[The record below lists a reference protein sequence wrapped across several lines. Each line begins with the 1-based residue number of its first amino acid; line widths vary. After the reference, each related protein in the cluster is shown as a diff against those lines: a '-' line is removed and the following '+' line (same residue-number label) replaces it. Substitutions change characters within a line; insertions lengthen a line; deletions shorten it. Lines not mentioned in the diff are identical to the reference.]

1 MNTLFLV
8 QFACCIIVS
17 MLGLILVLS
26 RFQIR
31 WSNRR
36 YEVSRWLLAF
46 SMFVL
51 AGHYVLQMAYGFRAK
66 GDEVGAVVNVL
77 FYTPISFIISYATYN
92 LICYRS
98 GRKKF
103 ALLGCVSYA
112 LILICFFF
120 GYNDTPRGMHMGEW
134 LYVMLALFAVTIM
147 YSTYTTVIEM
157 RYHRKII
164 EENTTED
171 LLPFDR
177 YAYAS
182 YGMVG
187 FLALAMVGAICYRPL
202 LYSVAP
208 LMLFSLISFIIS
220 FLGYG
225 YNMIP
230 AEVRLEQETAD
241 MYSTY
246 TTVIEMRYHRK
257 IIEENT
263 TEDLL
268 PFDRYAYASYGM
280 VGFLALAM
288 VGAICYRPLL
298 YSVAPLMLFSLISF
312 IISFLGYGYNMIP
325 AEVRLEQETA
335 DEPLEVMEESEDV
348 GLASEKISII
358 ESMLASWCDKGGY
371 RDSTVNMPMLSVK
384 LGIPRNE
391 LSLYFEN
398 CLKSSFR
405 IWLSDIRF
413 KEAQR
418 MLLEE
423 CRYSNDTISSE
434 CGFSSHA
441 HLYKIFKAKTGFTP
455 GQWRD
460 SVRKNRFPDVDG
472 L

>member
-31 WSNRR
+31 WTNRR

-51 AGHYVLQMAYGFRAK
+51 AWHFVLQMVCGFRAK
-66 GDEVGAVVNVL
+66 GDEIGAVVNVL
-77 FYTPISFIISYATYN
+77 FYSPVSFFISYATYN
-92 LICYRS
+92 LICYRG

-177 YAYAS
+177 YTYTT
-182 YGMVG
+182 YGLAGIMV
-187 FLALAMVGAICYRPL
+187 LAMVGAICYRPL
-202 LYSVAP
+202 LYCVGP
-208 LMLFSLISFIIS
+208 LMLFSLISFTIS

-230 AEVRLEQETAD
+230 AEVRLELD
-241 MYSTY
+241 
-246 TTVIEMRYHRK
+246 
-257 IIEENT
+257 
-263 TEDLL
+263 
-268 PFDRYAYASYGM
+268 
-280 VGFLALAM
+280 
-288 VGAICYRPLL
+288 
-298 YSVAPLMLFSLISF
+298 
-312 IISFLGYGYNMIP
+312 
-325 AEVRLEQETA
+325 TA
-335 DEPLEVMEESEDV
+335 DEPLEVMEESEEV
-348 GLASEKISII
+348 GLGSEKISII

-391 LSLYFEN
+391 LSMYFEN

>member
-8 QFACCIIVS
+8 QFACCIIMS

-31 WSNRR
+31 WTNRR

-51 AGHYVLQMAYGFRAK
+51 AWHYVLQMVCGFRAK
-66 GDEVGAVVNVL
+66 GDEIGAVVNVL
-77 FYTPISFIISYATYN
+77 FYSPVSSFISYATYN
-92 LICYRS
+92 LICYRG

-103 ALLGCVSYA
+103 ALMGCVSYA

-134 LYVMLALFAVTIM
+134 LYVMLVLFAVTIL
-147 YSTYTTVIEM
+147 YSVYTTVIEM

-177 YAYAS
+177 YAYVS
-182 YGMVG
+182 YGVASIMV
-187 FLALAMVGAICYRPL
+187 LAMVGAICYRPL
-202 LYSVAP
+202 LYCVGP
-208 LMLFSLISFIIS
+208 LMLFSLISFTIS

-230 AEVRLEQETAD
+230 AEVRLELD
-241 MYSTY
+241 
-246 TTVIEMRYHRK
+246 
-257 IIEENT
+257 
-263 TEDLL
+263 
-268 PFDRYAYASYGM
+268 
-280 VGFLALAM
+280 
-288 VGAICYRPLL
+288 
-298 YSVAPLMLFSLISF
+298 
-312 IISFLGYGYNMIP
+312 
-325 AEVRLEQETA
+325 TA
-335 DEPLEVMEESEDV
+335 DELLEVMEESEEV
-348 GLASEKISII
+348 GLGSEKISII

-391 LSLYFEN
+391 LSMYFEN

>member
-31 WSNRR
+31 WTNRR

-51 AGHYVLQMAYGFRAK
+51 AWHYVLQMVCGFRAK
-66 GDEVGAVVNVL
+66 GDEIGAVVNVL
-77 FYTPISFIISYATYN
+77 FYSPVSFFISYATYN
-92 LICYRS
+92 LICYRG

-120 GYNDTPRGMHMGEW
+120 GYNDTPRGMRMGEW
-134 LYVMLALFAVTIM
+134 LYVMLALFAVTIL
-147 YSTYTTVIEM
+147 YSVYTTVIEM

-177 YAYAS
+177 YTYTT
-182 YGMVG
+182 YGLAGIMV
-187 FLALAMVGAICYRPL
+187 LAMVGAICYRPL
-202 LYSVAP
+202 LYCVGP
-208 LMLFSLISFIIS
+208 LMLFSLISFTIS

-230 AEVRLEQETAD
+230 AEVRLELD
-241 MYSTY
+241 
-246 TTVIEMRYHRK
+246 
-257 IIEENT
+257 
-263 TEDLL
+263 
-268 PFDRYAYASYGM
+268 
-280 VGFLALAM
+280 
-288 VGAICYRPLL
+288 
-298 YSVAPLMLFSLISF
+298 
-312 IISFLGYGYNMIP
+312 
-325 AEVRLEQETA
+325 TA
-335 DEPLEVMEESEDV
+335 DEPLEVMDESEEV
-348 GLASEKISII
+348 GLGSEKISII

-398 CLKSSFR
+398 YLKSSFR

>member
-31 WSNRR
+31 WTNRR

-51 AGHYVLQMAYGFRAK
+51 AWHYVLQMVCGFRAK
-66 GDEVGAVVNVL
+66 GDEIGAVVNVL
-77 FYTPISFIISYATYN
+77 FYSPVSFFISYATYN
-92 LICYRS
+92 LICYRG

-164 EENTTED
+164 EENSTED

-177 YAYAS
+177 YTYTT
-182 YGMVG
+182 YGLAGIMV
-187 FLALAMVGAICYRPL
+187 LAMVGAICYRPL
-202 LYSVAP
+202 LYCVGP
-208 LMLFSLISFIIS
+208 LMLFSLISFTIS

-230 AEVRLEQETAD
+230 AEVRLELD
-241 MYSTY
+241 
-246 TTVIEMRYHRK
+246 
-257 IIEENT
+257 
-263 TEDLL
+263 
-268 PFDRYAYASYGM
+268 
-280 VGFLALAM
+280 
-288 VGAICYRPLL
+288 
-298 YSVAPLMLFSLISF
+298 
-312 IISFLGYGYNMIP
+312 
-325 AEVRLEQETA
+325 TA
-335 DEPLEVMEESEDV
+335 DEPLEVMEESEEV
-348 GLASEKISII
+348 GLGSEKISII

-391 LSLYFEN
+391 LSMYFEN

>member
-31 WSNRR
+31 WTNRR

-51 AGHYVLQMAYGFRAK
+51 AWHYVLQMVCGFRAK
-66 GDEVGAVVNVL
+66 GDEIGAVVNVL
-77 FYTPISFIISYATYN
+77 FYSPVSSFISYATYN
-92 LICYRS
+92 LICYRG

-157 RYHRKII
+157 CYHRKII

-177 YAYAS
+177 YTYTT
-182 YGMVG
+182 YGLAGIMV
-187 FLALAMVGAICYRPL
+187 LAMVGAICYRPL
-202 LYSVAP
+202 LYCVGP
-208 LMLFSLISFIIS
+208 LMLFSLISFTIS

-230 AEVRLEQETAD
+230 AEVRLELD
-241 MYSTY
+241 
-246 TTVIEMRYHRK
+246 
-257 IIEENT
+257 
-263 TEDLL
+263 
-268 PFDRYAYASYGM
+268 
-280 VGFLALAM
+280 
-288 VGAICYRPLL
+288 
-298 YSVAPLMLFSLISF
+298 
-312 IISFLGYGYNMIP
+312 
-325 AEVRLEQETA
+325 TA
-335 DEPLEVMEESEDV
+335 DEPLEVMEESEEV
-348 GLASEKISII
+348 GLGSEKISII
-358 ESMLASWCDKGGY
+358 ESMLTSWCDKGGY

-391 LSLYFEN
+391 LSMYFEN

>member
-31 WSNRR
+31 WTNRR

-51 AGHYVLQMAYGFRAK
+51 AWHYVLQMVCGFRAK
-66 GDEVGAVVNVL
+66 GDEIGAVVNVL
-77 FYTPISFIISYATYN
+77 FYSPVSFFISYATYN
-92 LICYRS
+92 LICYRG

-177 YAYAS
+177 YTYTT
-182 YGMVG
+182 YGLAGIMV
-187 FLALAMVGAICYRPL
+187 LPMVGAICYRPL
-202 LYSVAP
+202 LYCVGP
-208 LMLFSLISFIIS
+208 LMLFSLISFTIS

-230 AEVRLEQETAD
+230 AEVRLELD
-241 MYSTY
+241 
-246 TTVIEMRYHRK
+246 
-257 IIEENT
+257 
-263 TEDLL
+263 
-268 PFDRYAYASYGM
+268 
-280 VGFLALAM
+280 
-288 VGAICYRPLL
+288 
-298 YSVAPLMLFSLISF
+298 
-312 IISFLGYGYNMIP
+312 
-325 AEVRLEQETA
+325 TA
-335 DEPLEVMEESEDV
+335 DEPLEVMEESEEV
-348 GLASEKISII
+348 GLGSEKISII

-391 LSLYFEN
+391 LSMYFEN

>member
-31 WSNRR
+31 WTNRR

-51 AGHYVLQMAYGFRAK
+51 AWHYVLQMVYGFRAK
-66 GDEVGAVVNVL
+66 GDEIGAVVNVL
-77 FYTPISFIISYATYN
+77 FYTPVSFFISYATYN
-92 LICYRS
+92 LICYRG

-103 ALLGCVSYA
+103 ALMGCVSYA

-120 GYNDTPRGMHMGEW
+120 GYNDTPRGMHIGEW
-134 LYVMLALFAVTIM
+134 LYVMLVLFAVTIM

-177 YAYAS
+177 YTYTT
-182 YGMVG
+182 YGLAGIMV
-187 FLALAMVGAICYRPL
+187 LAMVGAICYRPL
-202 LYSVAP
+202 LYCVGP
-208 LMLFSLISFIIS
+208 LMLFSLISFTIS

-230 AEVRLEQETAD
+230 AEVRLELD
-241 MYSTY
+241 
-246 TTVIEMRYHRK
+246 
-257 IIEENT
+257 
-263 TEDLL
+263 
-268 PFDRYAYASYGM
+268 
-280 VGFLALAM
+280 
-288 VGAICYRPLL
+288 
-298 YSVAPLMLFSLISF
+298 
-312 IISFLGYGYNMIP
+312 
-325 AEVRLEQETA
+325 TA
-335 DEPLEVMEESEDV
+335 DEPLEVMEESEEV
-348 GLASEKISII
+348 GLGSEKISII

-391 LSLYFEN
+391 LSMYFEN

>member
-8 QFACCIIVS
+8 QFACCIIML

-31 WSNRR
+31 WTNRR

-51 AGHYVLQMAYGFRAK
+51 AWHYVLQMVCGFRAK
-66 GDEVGAVVNVL
+66 GDEIGAVVNVL
-77 FYTPISFIISYATYN
+77 FYSPVSSFISYATYN
-92 LICYRS
+92 LICYRG

-177 YAYAS
+177 YTYTT
-182 YGMVG
+182 YGLAGIMV
-187 FLALAMVGAICYRPL
+187 LAMVGAICYRPL
-202 LYSVAP
+202 LYCVGP
-208 LMLFSLISFIIS
+208 LMLFSLISFTIS

-230 AEVRLEQETAD
+230 AEVRLELDT
-241 MYSTY
+241 S
-246 TTVIEMRYHRK
+246 
-257 IIEENT
+257 
-263 TEDLL
+263 
-268 PFDRYAYASYGM
+268 
-280 VGFLALAM
+280 
-288 VGAICYRPLL
+288 
-298 YSVAPLMLFSLISF
+298 
-312 IISFLGYGYNMIP
+312 
-325 AEVRLEQETA
+325 
-335 DEPLEVMEESEDV
+335 DEPLEVMEESEEV
-348 GLASEKISII
+348 GLGSEKISII
-358 ESMLASWCDKGGY
+358 ESMLTSWCDKGGY

>member
-17 MLGLILVLS
+17 MLGLTLVLS

-31 WSNRR
+31 WTNRR

-51 AGHYVLQMAYGFRAK
+51 AGHYVLQMVYGFRAK
-66 GDEVGAVVNVL
+66 GDEIGAVVNVL
-77 FYTPISFIISYATYN
+77 FYTPVSFIISYAVYS
-92 LICYRS
+92 LVCYRS

-103 ALLGCVSYA
+103 ALMGCLSYA

-120 GYNDTPRGMHMGEW
+120 GYHDTPRGMHMGEW
-134 LYVMLALFAVTIM
+134 LYVMLALFAVTII
-147 YSTYTTVIEM
+147 YSIYTTVIEM

-187 FLALAMVGAICYRPL
+187 ILVLAMVGAICYRPL
-202 LYSVAP
+202 LYCVAP
-208 LMLFSLISFIIS
+208 LMLFSLISF
-220 FLGYG
+220 
-225 YNMIP
+225 
-230 AEVRLEQETAD
+230 T
-241 MYSTY
+241 
-246 TTVIEMRYHRK
+246 
-257 IIEENT
+257 
-263 TEDLL
+263 
-268 PFDRYAYASYGM
+268 
-280 VGFLALAM
+280 
-288 VGAICYRPLL
+288 
-298 YSVAPLMLFSLISF
+298 
-312 IISFLGYGYNMIP
+312 ISFLGYGYNMIP

-335 DEPLEVMEESEDV
+335 DEPLEVMEVSEEV
-348 GLASEKISII
+348 GLDSGNISMI
-358 ESMLASWCDKGGY
+358 ESLLAEWCDKGGY
-371 RDSTVNMPMLSVK
+371 RDSTVNMPILSAK
-384 LGIPRNE
+384 LHISRNE
-391 LSLYFEN
+391 LSSYFEN
-398 CLKSSFR
+398 YLKSSFR
-405 IWLSDIRF
+405 SWLSDVRF

>member
-31 WSNRR
+31 WTNRR

-51 AGHYVLQMAYGFRAK
+51 AWHYVLQMVCGFRAK
-66 GDEVGAVVNVL
+66 GDEIGAVVNVL
-77 FYTPISFIISYATYN
+77 FYSPVSFFISYATYN
-92 LICYRS
+92 LICYRG

-134 LYVMLALFAVTIM
+134 LYVMLALFAVTIL

-182 YGMVG
+182 YGMASIMV
-187 FLALAMVGAICYRPL
+187 LAMVGAICYRPL
-202 LYSVAP
+202 LYCVGP
-208 LMLFSLISFIIS
+208 LMLFSLISFTIS

-230 AEVRLEQETAD
+230 AEVRLELD
-241 MYSTY
+241 
-246 TTVIEMRYHRK
+246 
-257 IIEENT
+257 
-263 TEDLL
+263 
-268 PFDRYAYASYGM
+268 
-280 VGFLALAM
+280 
-288 VGAICYRPLL
+288 
-298 YSVAPLMLFSLISF
+298 
-312 IISFLGYGYNMIP
+312 
-325 AEVRLEQETA
+325 TA
-335 DEPLEVMEESEDV
+335 DEPLEVMEESEEV
-348 GLASEKISII
+348 GLGSEKISII

-398 CLKSSFR
+398 YLKSSFR

>member
-1 MNTLFLV
+1 MNTLFLL

-31 WSNRR
+31 WTNRR

-51 AGHYVLQMAYGFRAK
+51 AWHYVLQMVCGFRAK
-66 GDEVGAVVNVL
+66 GDEIGAVVNVL
-77 FYTPISFIISYATYN
+77 FYSPVSSFISYATYN
-92 LICYRS
+92 LICYRG

-177 YAYAS
+177 YTYTT
-182 YGMVG
+182 YGLAGIMV
-187 FLALAMVGAICYRPL
+187 LAMVGAICYRPL
-202 LYSVAP
+202 LYCVGP
-208 LMLFSLISFIIS
+208 LMLFSLISFTIS

-230 AEVRLEQETAD
+230 AEVRLELD
-241 MYSTY
+241 
-246 TTVIEMRYHRK
+246 
-257 IIEENT
+257 
-263 TEDLL
+263 
-268 PFDRYAYASYGM
+268 
-280 VGFLALAM
+280 
-288 VGAICYRPLL
+288 
-298 YSVAPLMLFSLISF
+298 
-312 IISFLGYGYNMIP
+312 
-325 AEVRLEQETA
+325 TA
-335 DEPLEVMEESEDV
+335 DEPLEVMEESEEV
-348 GLASEKISII
+348 GLGSEKISII

-391 LSLYFEN
+391 LSMYFEN

>member
-31 WSNRR
+31 WTNRR

-51 AGHYVLQMAYGFRAK
+51 AWHYVLQMVCGFRAK
-66 GDEVGAVVNVL
+66 GDEIGAVVNVL
-77 FYTPISFIISYATYN
+77 FYSPVSFFISYATYN
-92 LICYRS
+92 LICYRG

-177 YAYAS
+177 YTYTT
-182 YGMVG
+182 YGLAGIMV
-187 FLALAMVGAICYRPL
+187 LAMVGAICYRPL
-202 LYSVAP
+202 LYCVGP
-208 LMLFSLISFIIS
+208 LMLFSLISFTIS

-230 AEVRLEQETAD
+230 AEVRLELD
-241 MYSTY
+241 
-246 TTVIEMRYHRK
+246 
-257 IIEENT
+257 
-263 TEDLL
+263 
-268 PFDRYAYASYGM
+268 
-280 VGFLALAM
+280 
-288 VGAICYRPLL
+288 
-298 YSVAPLMLFSLISF
+298 
-312 IISFLGYGYNMIP
+312 
-325 AEVRLEQETA
+325 TA
-335 DEPLEVMEESEDV
+335 DEPLEVMEESEEV
-348 GLASEKISII
+348 GLGSEKISII
-358 ESMLASWCDKGGY
+358 ESMLASWCDKGGF

-398 CLKSSFR
+398 YLKSSFR

>member
-31 WSNRR
+31 WTNRR

-66 GDEVGAVVNVL
+66 GDEIGAVVNVL
-77 FYTPISFIISYATYN
+77 FYSPISFIISFAAYN

-177 YAYAS
+177 YTYTT
-182 YGMVG
+182 YGLAGIMV
-187 FLALAMVGAICYRPL
+187 LAMVGAICYRPL
-202 LYSVAP
+202 LYCVGP
-208 LMLFSLISFIIS
+208 LMLFSLISFTIS

-230 AEVRLEQETAD
+230 AEVRLELD
-241 MYSTY
+241 
-246 TTVIEMRYHRK
+246 
-257 IIEENT
+257 
-263 TEDLL
+263 
-268 PFDRYAYASYGM
+268 
-280 VGFLALAM
+280 
-288 VGAICYRPLL
+288 
-298 YSVAPLMLFSLISF
+298 
-312 IISFLGYGYNMIP
+312 
-325 AEVRLEQETA
+325 TA
-335 DEPLEVMEESEDV
+335 DEPLEVMEENEEV
-348 GLASEKISII
+348 GLGSEKISII

-391 LSLYFEN
+391 LSMYFEN

>member
-66 GDEVGAVVNVL
+66 GDEIGAVVNVL
-77 FYTPISFIISYATYN
+77 FYTPVSFFISYATYN
-92 LICYRS
+92 LICYRG

-177 YAYAS
+177 YTYTT
-182 YGMVG
+182 YGLAGIMV
-187 FLALAMVGAICYRPL
+187 LAMVGAICYRPL
-202 LYSVAP
+202 LYCVGP
-208 LMLFSLISFIIS
+208 LMLFSLISFTIS

-230 AEVRLEQETAD
+230 AEVRLELD
-241 MYSTY
+241 
-246 TTVIEMRYHRK
+246 
-257 IIEENT
+257 
-263 TEDLL
+263 
-268 PFDRYAYASYGM
+268 
-280 VGFLALAM
+280 
-288 VGAICYRPLL
+288 
-298 YSVAPLMLFSLISF
+298 
-312 IISFLGYGYNMIP
+312 
-325 AEVRLEQETA
+325 TA
-335 DEPLEVMEESEDV
+335 DEPLEVMEESEEV
-348 GLASEKISII
+348 GLGSEKISII
-358 ESMLASWCDKGGY
+358 ESMLTSWCDKGGY
-371 RDSTVNMPMLSVK
+371 RDSTVNMPKLSVK

-398 CLKSSFR
+398 YLKSSFR

-460 SVRKNRFPDVDG
+460 SVRKNR
-472 L
+472 

>member
-26 RFQIR
+26 KFLIR

-66 GDEVGAVVNVL
+66 GDEIGAVVNVL
-77 FYTPISFIISYATYN
+77 FYCPISFIVSYAAYS

-103 ALLGCVSYA
+103 VLIGCVSYA

-177 YAYAS
+177 YTYTT
-182 YGMVG
+182 YGLAGIMV
-187 FLALAMVGAICYRPL
+187 LAMVGAICYRPL
-202 LYSVAP
+202 LYCVGP
-208 LMLFSLISFIIS
+208 LMLFSLISFTIS

-230 AEVRLEQETAD
+230 AEVRLELD
-241 MYSTY
+241 
-246 TTVIEMRYHRK
+246 
-257 IIEENT
+257 
-263 TEDLL
+263 
-268 PFDRYAYASYGM
+268 
-280 VGFLALAM
+280 
-288 VGAICYRPLL
+288 
-298 YSVAPLMLFSLISF
+298 
-312 IISFLGYGYNMIP
+312 
-325 AEVRLEQETA
+325 TA
-335 DEPLEVMEESEDV
+335 DEPLEVMEESEEV
-348 GLASEKISII
+348 GLGSEKISII
-358 ESMLASWCDKGGY
+358 ESMLTSWCDKGGY

-398 CLKSSFR
+398 YLKSSFR

>member
-51 AGHYVLQMAYGFRAK
+51 AWHYVLQMVCGFRAK
-66 GDEVGAVVNVL
+66 GDEIGAVVNVL
-77 FYTPISFIISYATYN
+77 FYSPVSSFISYATYN
-92 LICYRS
+92 LICYRG

-177 YAYAS
+177 YTYTT
-182 YGMVG
+182 YGLAGIMV
-187 FLALAMVGAICYRPL
+187 LAMVGAICYRPL
-202 LYSVAP
+202 LYCVGP
-208 LMLFSLISFIIS
+208 LMLFSLISFTIS

-230 AEVRLEQETAD
+230 AEVRLELD
-241 MYSTY
+241 
-246 TTVIEMRYHRK
+246 
-257 IIEENT
+257 
-263 TEDLL
+263 
-268 PFDRYAYASYGM
+268 
-280 VGFLALAM
+280 
-288 VGAICYRPLL
+288 
-298 YSVAPLMLFSLISF
+298 
-312 IISFLGYGYNMIP
+312 
-325 AEVRLEQETA
+325 TA
-335 DEPLEVMEESEDV
+335 DEPLEVMEESEEV
-348 GLASEKISII
+348 GLGSEKISII
-358 ESMLASWCDKGGY
+358 ESMLTSWCDKGGY

-391 LSLYFEN
+391 LSMYFEN

>member
-1 MNTLFLV
+1 MNTLFLL

-31 WSNRR
+31 WTNRR

-51 AGHYVLQMAYGFRAK
+51 AWHYVLQMVCGFRAK
-66 GDEVGAVVNVL
+66 GDEIGAVVNVL
-77 FYTPISFIISYATYN
+77 FYSPVSSFISYATYN
-92 LICYRS
+92 LICYRG

-120 GYNDTPRGMHMGEW
+120 RYNDTPRGMHMGEW

-177 YAYAS
+177 YTYTT
-182 YGMVG
+182 YGLAGIMV
-187 FLALAMVGAICYRPL
+187 LAMVGAICYRPL
-202 LYSVAP
+202 LYCVGP
-208 LMLFSLISFIIS
+208 LMLFSLISFTIS

-230 AEVRLEQETAD
+230 AEVRLELD
-241 MYSTY
+241 
-246 TTVIEMRYHRK
+246 
-257 IIEENT
+257 
-263 TEDLL
+263 
-268 PFDRYAYASYGM
+268 
-280 VGFLALAM
+280 
-288 VGAICYRPLL
+288 
-298 YSVAPLMLFSLISF
+298 
-312 IISFLGYGYNMIP
+312 
-325 AEVRLEQETA
+325 TA
-335 DEPLEVMEESEDV
+335 DEPLEVMEESEEV
-348 GLASEKISII
+348 GLGSEKISII
-358 ESMLASWCDKGGY
+358 ESMLTSWCDKGGY

-391 LSLYFEN
+391 LSMYFEN

>member
-31 WSNRR
+31 WTNRR

-51 AGHYVLQMAYGFRAK
+51 AWHYVLQMVCGFRAK
-66 GDEVGAVVNVL
+66 GDEIGAVVNVL
-77 FYTPISFIISYATYN
+77 FYSPVSFFISYATYN
-92 LICYRS
+92 LICYRG

-177 YAYAS
+177 YTYTT
-182 YGMVG
+182 YGLAGIMV
-187 FLALAMVGAICYRPL
+187 LAMVGAICYRPL
-202 LYSVAP
+202 LYCVGP
-208 LMLFSLISFIIS
+208 LMLFSLISFTIS

-230 AEVRLEQETAD
+230 PEVRLELD
-241 MYSTY
+241 
-246 TTVIEMRYHRK
+246 
-257 IIEENT
+257 
-263 TEDLL
+263 
-268 PFDRYAYASYGM
+268 
-280 VGFLALAM
+280 
-288 VGAICYRPLL
+288 
-298 YSVAPLMLFSLISF
+298 
-312 IISFLGYGYNMIP
+312 
-325 AEVRLEQETA
+325 TA
-335 DEPLEVMEESEDV
+335 DEPLEVMEESEEV
-348 GLASEKISII
+348 GLGSEKISII
-358 ESMLASWCDKGGY
+358 ESMLTSWCDKGGY

-391 LSLYFEN
+391 LSMYFEN

>member
-31 WSNRR
+31 WTNRR

-51 AGHYVLQMAYGFRAK
+51 AWHYVLQMVCGFRAK
-66 GDEVGAVVNVL
+66 GDEIGAVVNVL
-77 FYTPISFIISYATYN
+77 FYSPVSFFVSYATYN
-92 LICYRS
+92 LICYRG

-177 YAYAS
+177 YTYTT
-182 YGMVG
+182 YGLAGIMV
-187 FLALAMVGAICYRPL
+187 LAMVGAICYRPL
-202 LYSVAP
+202 LYCVGP
-208 LMLFSLISFIIS
+208 LMLFSLISFTIS

-230 AEVRLEQETAD
+230 AEVRLELD
-241 MYSTY
+241 
-246 TTVIEMRYHRK
+246 
-257 IIEENT
+257 
-263 TEDLL
+263 
-268 PFDRYAYASYGM
+268 
-280 VGFLALAM
+280 
-288 VGAICYRPLL
+288 
-298 YSVAPLMLFSLISF
+298 
-312 IISFLGYGYNMIP
+312 
-325 AEVRLEQETA
+325 TA
-335 DEPLEVMEESEDV
+335 DEPLEVMEESEEV

-391 LSLYFEN
+391 LSMYFEN

>member
-31 WSNRR
+31 WTNRR

-51 AGHYVLQMAYGFRAK
+51 AWHYVLQMVCGFRAK
-66 GDEVGAVVNVL
+66 GDEIGAVVNVL
-77 FYTPISFIISYATYN
+77 FYSPVSSFISYATYN
-92 LICYRS
+92 LICYRG

-103 ALLGCVSYA
+103 ALMGCVSYA

-134 LYVMLALFAVTIM
+134 LYVMLVLFAVTIL
-147 YSTYTTVIEM
+147 YSVYTTVIEM

-177 YAYAS
+177 YTYAS
-182 YGMVG
+182 YGVASIMV
-187 FLALAMVGAICYRPL
+187 LAMVGAICYRPF
-202 LYSVAP
+202 LYCVGP
-208 LMLFSLISFIIS
+208 LMLFSLISFTIS

-230 AEVRLEQETAD
+230 AEVRLELD
-241 MYSTY
+241 
-246 TTVIEMRYHRK
+246 
-257 IIEENT
+257 
-263 TEDLL
+263 
-268 PFDRYAYASYGM
+268 
-280 VGFLALAM
+280 
-288 VGAICYRPLL
+288 
-298 YSVAPLMLFSLISF
+298 
-312 IISFLGYGYNMIP
+312 
-325 AEVRLEQETA
+325 TA
-335 DEPLEVMEESEDV
+335 DEPLEVMEESEEV
-348 GLASEKISII
+348 GLGSEKISII

-391 LSLYFEN
+391 LSMYFEN

>member
-31 WSNRR
+31 WTNRR

-51 AGHYVLQMAYGFRAK
+51 AWHYVLQMVCGFRAK
-66 GDEVGAVVNVL
+66 GDEIGAVVNVL
-77 FYTPISFIISYATYN
+77 FYSPVSFFISYATYN
-92 LICYRS
+92 LICYR
-98 GRKKF
+98 GERKKF

-177 YAYAS
+177 YTYTT
-182 YGMVG
+182 YGLAGIMV
-187 FLALAMVGAICYRPL
+187 LAMVGAICYRPL
-202 LYSVAP
+202 LYCVGP
-208 LMLFSLISFIIS
+208 LMLFSLISFTIS

-230 AEVRLEQETAD
+230 AEVRLELD
-241 MYSTY
+241 
-246 TTVIEMRYHRK
+246 
-257 IIEENT
+257 
-263 TEDLL
+263 
-268 PFDRYAYASYGM
+268 
-280 VGFLALAM
+280 
-288 VGAICYRPLL
+288 
-298 YSVAPLMLFSLISF
+298 
-312 IISFLGYGYNMIP
+312 
-325 AEVRLEQETA
+325 TA
-335 DEPLEVMEESEDV
+335 DEPLEVMEESEEV
-348 GLASEKISII
+348 GLGSEKISII
-358 ESMLASWCDKGGY
+358 ESMLTSWCDKGGY

-398 CLKSSFR
+398 YLKSSFR

>member
-31 WSNRR
+31 WTNRR

-51 AGHYVLQMAYGFRAK
+51 AGHYVLQMVCVFRAK
-66 GDEVGAVVNVL
+66 GDEIGAVVNVL
-77 FYTPISFIISYATYN
+77 FYSPVSFFISYATYN

-103 ALLGCVSYA
+103 ALMGCVSYA

-177 YAYAS
+177 YTYTT
-182 YGMVG
+182 YGLAGIMV
-187 FLALAMVGAICYRPL
+187 LAMVGAICYRPL
-202 LYSVAP
+202 LYCVGP
-208 LMLFSLISFIIS
+208 LMLFSLISFTIS

-230 AEVRLEQETAD
+230 AEVRLELD
-241 MYSTY
+241 
-246 TTVIEMRYHRK
+246 
-257 IIEENT
+257 
-263 TEDLL
+263 
-268 PFDRYAYASYGM
+268 
-280 VGFLALAM
+280 
-288 VGAICYRPLL
+288 
-298 YSVAPLMLFSLISF
+298 
-312 IISFLGYGYNMIP
+312 
-325 AEVRLEQETA
+325 TA
-335 DEPLEVMEESEDV
+335 DEPLEVMEESEEV
-348 GLASEKISII
+348 GLGSEKISII
-358 ESMLASWCDKGGY
+358 ESMLTSWCDKGGY

-398 CLKSSFR
+398 YLKSSFR

>member
-8 QFACCIIVS
+8 QFACCIIVL

-51 AGHYVLQMAYGFRAK
+51 AWHYVLQMVCGFRAK
-66 GDEVGAVVNVL
+66 GDEIGAVVNVL
-77 FYTPISFIISYATYN
+77 FYSPVSSFISYATYN
-92 LICYRS
+92 LICYRG

-177 YAYAS
+177 YTYIT
-182 YGMVG
+182 YGLAGIMV
-187 FLALAMVGAICYRPL
+187 LAMVGAICYRPL
-202 LYSVAP
+202 LYCVGP
-208 LMLFSLISFIIS
+208 LMLFSLISFTIS

-230 AEVRLEQETAD
+230 AEVRLELD
-241 MYSTY
+241 
-246 TTVIEMRYHRK
+246 
-257 IIEENT
+257 
-263 TEDLL
+263 
-268 PFDRYAYASYGM
+268 
-280 VGFLALAM
+280 
-288 VGAICYRPLL
+288 
-298 YSVAPLMLFSLISF
+298 
-312 IISFLGYGYNMIP
+312 
-325 AEVRLEQETA
+325 TA
-335 DEPLEVMEESEDV
+335 DEPLEVMEESEEV
-348 GLASEKISII
+348 GLGSEKISII
-358 ESMLASWCDKGGY
+358 ESMLASWCDKGGF

-391 LSLYFEN
+391 LSMYFEN

>member
-31 WSNRR
+31 WANRR

-51 AGHYVLQMAYGFRAK
+51 AWHYVLQMVCGFRAK
-66 GDEVGAVVNVL
+66 GDEIGAVVNVL
-77 FYTPISFIISYATYN
+77 FYSPVSSFISYATYN
-92 LICYRS
+92 LICYRG

-177 YAYAS
+177 YTYTT
-182 YGMVG
+182 YGLAGIMV
-187 FLALAMVGAICYRPL
+187 LAMVGAICYRPL
-202 LYSVAP
+202 LYCVGP
-208 LMLFSLISFIIS
+208 LMLFSLISFTIS

-230 AEVRLEQETAD
+230 AEVRLELD
-241 MYSTY
+241 
-246 TTVIEMRYHRK
+246 
-257 IIEENT
+257 
-263 TEDLL
+263 
-268 PFDRYAYASYGM
+268 
-280 VGFLALAM
+280 
-288 VGAICYRPLL
+288 
-298 YSVAPLMLFSLISF
+298 
-312 IISFLGYGYNMIP
+312 
-325 AEVRLEQETA
+325 TA
-335 DEPLEVMEESEDV
+335 DEPLEVMEESEEV
-348 GLASEKISII
+348 GLGSEKISII
-358 ESMLASWCDKGGY
+358 ESMLTSWCDKGGY

-391 LSLYFEN
+391 LSMYFEN

-460 SVRKNRFPDVDG
+460 SVRKNRFPEVDG

>member
-8 QFACCIIVS
+8 QFACCIIMS

-31 WSNRR
+31 WTNRR

-51 AGHYVLQMAYGFRAK
+51 AWHYVLQMVCGFRAK
-66 GDEVGAVVNVL
+66 GDEIGAVVNVL
-77 FYTPISFIISYATYN
+77 FYSPVSSFISYATYN
-92 LICYRS
+92 LICYRG

-103 ALLGCVSYA
+103 ALMGCVSYA

-134 LYVMLALFAVTIM
+134 LYVMLVLFAVTIL
-147 YSTYTTVIEM
+147 YSVYTTVIEM

-177 YAYAS
+177 YTYTTYGLAS
-182 YGMVG
+182 IMV
-187 FLALAMVGAICYRPL
+187 LAMVGAICYRPL
-202 LYSVAP
+202 LYCVGP
-208 LMLFSLISFIIS
+208 LMLFSLISFTIS

-230 AEVRLEQETAD
+230 AEVRLELD
-241 MYSTY
+241 
-246 TTVIEMRYHRK
+246 
-257 IIEENT
+257 
-263 TEDLL
+263 
-268 PFDRYAYASYGM
+268 
-280 VGFLALAM
+280 
-288 VGAICYRPLL
+288 
-298 YSVAPLMLFSLISF
+298 
-312 IISFLGYGYNMIP
+312 
-325 AEVRLEQETA
+325 TA
-335 DEPLEVMEESEDV
+335 DEPLEVMEESEEV
-348 GLASEKISII
+348 GLGSEKISII
-358 ESMLASWCDKGGY
+358 ESMLTSWCDKGGY

-391 LSLYFEN
+391 LSMYFEN

>member
-31 WSNRR
+31 WTNRR

-51 AGHYVLQMAYGFRAK
+51 AGHYVLQMVCGFRAK
-66 GDEVGAVVNVL
+66 GDEIGAVVNVL
-77 FYTPISFIISYATYN
+77 FYSPVSFFISYATYN
-92 LICYRS
+92 LICYRG

-177 YAYAS
+177 YTYTT
-182 YGMVG
+182 YGLADIMV
-187 FLALAMVGAICYRPL
+187 LAMVGAICYRPL
-202 LYSVAP
+202 LYCVGP
-208 LMLFSLISFIIS
+208 LMLFSLISFTIS

-230 AEVRLEQETAD
+230 AEVRLELD
-241 MYSTY
+241 
-246 TTVIEMRYHRK
+246 
-257 IIEENT
+257 
-263 TEDLL
+263 
-268 PFDRYAYASYGM
+268 
-280 VGFLALAM
+280 
-288 VGAICYRPLL
+288 
-298 YSVAPLMLFSLISF
+298 
-312 IISFLGYGYNMIP
+312 
-325 AEVRLEQETA
+325 TA
-335 DEPLEVMEESEDV
+335 DEPLEVMEESEEV
-348 GLASEKISII
+348 GLGSEKISII

-398 CLKSSFR
+398 YLKSSFR

>member
-31 WSNRR
+31 WTNRR

-51 AGHYVLQMAYGFRAK
+51 AWHYVLQMVCGFRAK
-66 GDEVGAVVNVL
+66 GDEIGAVVNVL
-77 FYTPISFIISYATYN
+77 FYSPVSFFISYATYN
-92 LICYRS
+92 LICYRG

-164 EENTTED
+164 DENTTED

-177 YAYAS
+177 YTYTT
-182 YGMVG
+182 YGLAGIMV
-187 FLALAMVGAICYRPL
+187 LAMVGAICYRPL
-202 LYSVAP
+202 LYCVGP
-208 LMLFSLISFIIS
+208 LMLFSLISFTIS

-230 AEVRLEQETAD
+230 AEVRLELD
-241 MYSTY
+241 
-246 TTVIEMRYHRK
+246 
-257 IIEENT
+257 
-263 TEDLL
+263 
-268 PFDRYAYASYGM
+268 
-280 VGFLALAM
+280 
-288 VGAICYRPLL
+288 
-298 YSVAPLMLFSLISF
+298 
-312 IISFLGYGYNMIP
+312 
-325 AEVRLEQETA
+325 TA
-335 DEPLEVMEESEDV
+335 DEPLEVMEESEEV
-348 GLASEKISII
+348 GLGSEKISII
-358 ESMLASWCDKGGY
+358 ESMLTSWCDKGGY

-391 LSLYFEN
+391 LSMYFEN

-460 SVRKNRFPDVDG
+460 SVRKKRFPDVDG

>member
-31 WSNRR
+31 WTNRR

-51 AGHYVLQMAYGFRAK
+51 AGHYVLQMVCGFRAK
-66 GDEVGAVVNVL
+66 GDEIGAVVNVL
-77 FYTPISFIISYATYN
+77 FYSPVSFFISYATYN

-103 ALLGCVSYA
+103 ALMGCVSYA

-147 YSTYTTVIEM
+147 YSTYTMVIEM

-177 YAYAS
+177 YTYTTYGLAS
-182 YGMVG
+182 IMV
-187 FLALAMVGAICYRPL
+187 LAMVGAICYRPL
-202 LYSVAP
+202 LYCVGP
-208 LMLFSLISFIIS
+208 LMLFSLISFTIS

-230 AEVRLEQETAD
+230 AEVRLELD
-241 MYSTY
+241 
-246 TTVIEMRYHRK
+246 
-257 IIEENT
+257 
-263 TEDLL
+263 
-268 PFDRYAYASYGM
+268 
-280 VGFLALAM
+280 
-288 VGAICYRPLL
+288 
-298 YSVAPLMLFSLISF
+298 
-312 IISFLGYGYNMIP
+312 
-325 AEVRLEQETA
+325 TA
-335 DEPLEVMEESEDV
+335 DEPLEVMEESEEV
-348 GLASEKISII
+348 GLGSEKISII
-358 ESMLASWCDKGGY
+358 ESMLTSWCDKGGY

-398 CLKSSFR
+398 YLKSSFR

>member
-8 QFACCIIVS
+8 QFACCIIMS

-31 WSNRR
+31 WTNRR

-51 AGHYVLQMAYGFRAK
+51 AWHYVLQMVCGFRAK
-66 GDEVGAVVNVL
+66 GDEIGAVGNVL
-77 FYTPISFIISYATYN
+77 FYSPVSSFISYATYN
-92 LICYRS
+92 LICYRG

-103 ALLGCVSYA
+103 ALMGCVSYA

-134 LYVMLALFAVTIM
+134 LYVMLVLFAVTIL
-147 YSTYTTVIEM
+147 YSVYTTVIEM
-157 RYHRKII
+157 CYHRKII

-182 YGMVG
+182 YGVASIMV
-187 FLALAMVGAICYRPL
+187 LAMVGAICYRPF
-202 LYSVAP
+202 LYCVGP
-208 LMLFSLISFIIS
+208 LMLFSLISFTIS

-230 AEVRLEQETAD
+230 AEVRLELD
-241 MYSTY
+241 
-246 TTVIEMRYHRK
+246 
-257 IIEENT
+257 
-263 TEDLL
+263 
-268 PFDRYAYASYGM
+268 
-280 VGFLALAM
+280 
-288 VGAICYRPLL
+288 
-298 YSVAPLMLFSLISF
+298 
-312 IISFLGYGYNMIP
+312 
-325 AEVRLEQETA
+325 TA
-335 DEPLEVMEESEDV
+335 DEPLEVMEESEEV
-348 GLASEKISII
+348 GLGSERISII
-358 ESMLASWCDKGGY
+358 ESLLASWCDKGGY

-391 LSLYFEN
+391 LSMYFEN

>member
-1 MNTLFLV
+1 
-8 QFACCIIVS
+8 
-17 MLGLILVLS
+17 
-26 RFQIR
+26 
-31 WSNRR
+31 
-36 YEVSRWLLAF
+36 
-46 SMFVL
+46 
-51 AGHYVLQMAYGFRAK
+51 MAYGFRAK
-66 GDEVGAVVNVL
+66 GDEIGAVVNVL
-77 FYTPISFIISYATYN
+77 FYTPVSFFISYATYN
-92 LICYRS
+92 LICYRG

-177 YAYAS
+177 YTYTT
-182 YGMVG
+182 YGLAGIMV
-187 FLALAMVGAICYRPL
+187 LAMVGAICYRPL
-202 LYSVAP
+202 LYCVGP
-208 LMLFSLISFIIS
+208 LMLFSLISFTIS

-230 AEVRLEQETAD
+230 AEVRLELD
-241 MYSTY
+241 
-246 TTVIEMRYHRK
+246 
-257 IIEENT
+257 
-263 TEDLL
+263 
-268 PFDRYAYASYGM
+268 
-280 VGFLALAM
+280 
-288 VGAICYRPLL
+288 
-298 YSVAPLMLFSLISF
+298 
-312 IISFLGYGYNMIP
+312 
-325 AEVRLEQETA
+325 TA
-335 DEPLEVMEESEDV
+335 DEPLEVMEESEEV
-348 GLASEKISII
+348 GLGSEKISII
-358 ESMLASWCDKGGY
+358 ESMLTSWCDKGGY

-398 CLKSSFR
+398 YLKSSFR

-460 SVRKNRFPDVDG
+460 SVRKNR
-472 L
+472 

>member
-31 WSNRR
+31 WTNRR

-51 AGHYVLQMAYGFRAK
+51 AGHYVLQMVCGFRAK
-66 GDEVGAVVNVL
+66 GDEIGAVVNVL
-77 FYTPISFIISYATYN
+77 FYSPVSFFISYATYN

-103 ALLGCVSYA
+103 ALMGCVSYA

-177 YAYAS
+177 YTYTT
-182 YGMVG
+182 YGLAGIMV
-187 FLALAMVGAICYRPL
+187 LAMVGAICYRPL
-202 LYSVAP
+202 LYCVGP
-208 LMLFSLISFIIS
+208 LMLFSLISFTVS

-225 YNMIP
+225 
-230 AEVRLEQETAD
+230 
-241 MYSTY
+241 
-246 TTVIEMRYHRK
+246 
-257 IIEENT
+257 
-263 TEDLL
+263 
-268 PFDRYAYASYGM
+268 F
-280 VGFLALAM
+280 
-288 VGAICYRPLL
+288 
-298 YSVAPLMLFSLISF
+298 
-312 IISFLGYGYNMIP
+312 NMIP

-335 DEPLEVMEESEDV
+335 DEPLEVMEESEEV

-391 LSLYFEN
+391 LSMYFEN

>member
-8 QFACCIIVS
+8 QFACCIIMS

-31 WSNRR
+31 WTNRR

-51 AGHYVLQMAYGFRAK
+51 AWHYVLQMVCGFRAK
-66 GDEVGAVVNVL
+66 GDEIGAVVNVL
-77 FYTPISFIISYATYN
+77 FYSPVSSFISYATYN
-92 LICYRS
+92 LICYRG

-103 ALLGCVSYA
+103 ALMGCVSYA

-157 RYHRKII
+157 RNHRKII

-177 YAYAS
+177 YTYTT
-182 YGMVG
+182 YGLAGIMV
-187 FLALAMVGAICYRPL
+187 LAMVGAICYRPL
-202 LYSVAP
+202 LYCVGP
-208 LMLFSLISFIIS
+208 LMLFSLISFTIS

-230 AEVRLEQETAD
+230 AEVRLELD
-241 MYSTY
+241 
-246 TTVIEMRYHRK
+246 
-257 IIEENT
+257 
-263 TEDLL
+263 
-268 PFDRYAYASYGM
+268 
-280 VGFLALAM
+280 
-288 VGAICYRPLL
+288 
-298 YSVAPLMLFSLISF
+298 
-312 IISFLGYGYNMIP
+312 
-325 AEVRLEQETA
+325 TA
-335 DEPLEVMEESEDV
+335 DEPLEVMEESEEV
-348 GLASEKISII
+348 GLGSEKISII
-358 ESMLASWCDKGGY
+358 ESMLASWCDKGGF

-391 LSLYFEN
+391 LSMYFEN

>member
-31 WSNRR
+31 WTNRR

-51 AGHYVLQMAYGFRAK
+51 AWHYVLQMVCGFRAK
-66 GDEVGAVVNVL
+66 GDEIGAVVNVL
-77 FYTPISFIISYATYN
+77 FYSPVSSFISYATYN
-92 LICYRS
+92 LICYRG

-157 RYHRKII
+157 RYHRKIF

-187 FLALAMVGAICYRPL
+187 FLALAMVGAVCYRPL
-202 LYSVAP
+202 LYCVAP
-208 LMLFSLISFIIS
+208 LILFSLISFTVS

-225 YNMIP
+225 FNMI
-230 AEVRLEQETAD
+230 L
-241 MYSTY
+241 
-246 TTVIEMRYHRK
+246 
-257 IIEENT
+257 
-263 TEDLL
+263 
-268 PFDRYAYASYGM
+268 
-280 VGFLALAM
+280 
-288 VGAICYRPLL
+288 
-298 YSVAPLMLFSLISF
+298 
-312 IISFLGYGYNMIP
+312 

-335 DEPLEVMEESEDV
+335 DEPLEVMEESEEV

-391 LSLYFEN
+391 LSMYFEN

>member
-1 MNTLFLV
+1 MNTLFLL

-31 WSNRR
+31 WTNRR

-51 AGHYVLQMAYGFRAK
+51 AGHYVLQMVCGFRAK
-66 GDEVGAVVNVL
+66 GDEIGAVVNVL
-77 FYTPISFIISYATYN
+77 FYSPISFIVSYAAYN

-103 ALLGCVSYA
+103 VLMGCVSYA

-120 GYNDTPRGMHMGEW
+120 GYNDAPRGMHLGEW

-177 YAYAS
+177 YTYTT
-182 YGMVG
+182 YGLAGIMV
-187 FLALAMVGAICYRPL
+187 LAMVGAICYRPL
-202 LYSVAP
+202 LYCVGP
-208 LMLFSLISFIIS
+208 LMLFSLISFTIS

-230 AEVRLEQETAD
+230 AEVRLELD
-241 MYSTY
+241 
-246 TTVIEMRYHRK
+246 
-257 IIEENT
+257 
-263 TEDLL
+263 
-268 PFDRYAYASYGM
+268 
-280 VGFLALAM
+280 
-288 VGAICYRPLL
+288 
-298 YSVAPLMLFSLISF
+298 
-312 IISFLGYGYNMIP
+312 
-325 AEVRLEQETA
+325 TA
-335 DEPLEVMEESEDV
+335 DEPLEVMEESEEV
-348 GLASEKISII
+348 GLGSEKISII

-391 LSLYFEN
+391 LSMYFEN

>member
-51 AGHYVLQMAYGFRAK
+51 AGHFVLQMACGFRAK
-66 GDEVGAVVNVL
+66 GDEIGAVVNVL
-77 FYTPISFIISYATYN
+77 FYTPVSFIISYAVYS
-92 LICYRS
+92 LVCYRS

-103 ALLGCVSYA
+103 ALMGCVSYA
-112 LILICFFF
+112 LILVCFFF
-120 GYNDTPRGMHMGEW
+120 GYHDTPKGMHMGEW
-134 LYVMLALFAVTIM
+134 LYVMLVLFAVTII
-147 YSTYTTVIEM
+147 YSIYTTVIEM

-187 FLALAMVGAICYRPL
+187 ILVLAMVGAICYRPL
-202 LYSVAP
+202 LYCVAP
-208 LMLFSLISFIIS
+208 LMLFSLISF
-220 FLGYG
+220 
-225 YNMIP
+225 
-230 AEVRLEQETAD
+230 T
-241 MYSTY
+241 
-246 TTVIEMRYHRK
+246 
-257 IIEENT
+257 
-263 TEDLL
+263 
-268 PFDRYAYASYGM
+268 
-280 VGFLALAM
+280 
-288 VGAICYRPLL
+288 
-298 YSVAPLMLFSLISF
+298 
-312 IISFLGYGYNMIP
+312 ISFLGYGYNMIP

-335 DEPLEVMEESEDV
+335 DEPLEVIEVSEEV
-348 GLASEKISII
+348 GLDSEKISII

-384 LGIPRNE
+384 IGISRNE
-391 LSLYFEN
+391 LSRYFEN
-398 CLKSSFR
+398 YLKSSFR

-423 CRYSNDTISSE
+423 CRYSNDTISTE

-460 SVRKNRFPDVDG
+460 SVRKNR
-472 L
+472 

>member
-8 QFACCIIVS
+8 QFACCIIML

-51 AGHYVLQMAYGFRAK
+51 AWHYVLQMVCGFRAK
-66 GDEVGAVVNVL
+66 GDEIGAVVNVL
-77 FYTPISFIISYATYN
+77 FYSPVSSFISYATYN
-92 LICYRS
+92 LICYRG

-177 YAYAS
+177 YTYTTYGLAS
-182 YGMVG
+182 IMV
-187 FLALAMVGAICYRPL
+187 LAMVGAICYRPL
-202 LYSVAP
+202 LYCVGP
-208 LMLFSLISFIIS
+208 LMLFSLISFTIS

-230 AEVRLEQETAD
+230 AEVRLELD
-241 MYSTY
+241 
-246 TTVIEMRYHRK
+246 
-257 IIEENT
+257 
-263 TEDLL
+263 
-268 PFDRYAYASYGM
+268 
-280 VGFLALAM
+280 
-288 VGAICYRPLL
+288 
-298 YSVAPLMLFSLISF
+298 
-312 IISFLGYGYNMIP
+312 
-325 AEVRLEQETA
+325 TA
-335 DEPLEVMEESEDV
+335 DEPLEVMEESEEV
-348 GLASEKISII
+348 GLGSEKISII
-358 ESMLASWCDKGGY
+358 ESMLTSWCDKGGY

-398 CLKSSFR
+398 YLKSSFR